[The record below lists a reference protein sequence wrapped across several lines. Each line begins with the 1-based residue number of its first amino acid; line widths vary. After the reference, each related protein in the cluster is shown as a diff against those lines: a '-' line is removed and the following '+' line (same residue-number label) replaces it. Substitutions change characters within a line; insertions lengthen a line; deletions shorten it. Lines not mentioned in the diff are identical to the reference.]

1 MHRLHHFQTSSC
13 LVFPLLGLALLENF
27 PMVIAWSFY
36 VHPVYRE
43 CGQVHPRWHLEN
55 HMCLSKASFL
65 YTFVTCESLTLRAHG
80 YAIMAA
86 SWQVHRRIRRMI
98 SWSGSLNVEPCRAG
112 CLLVTP
118 SDLFV
123 GLKLSSIIN
132 SSKLHRSQWTLPTWL
147 SCQGPLRSL
156 CFWTQSGWWFGTWFL
171 CFHILGIIIPTD

>member
-1 MHRLHHFQTSSC
+1 MFLACGFWTPNPSTCYSSWFPFKIAVLGVYNINRMHRLHHFQTSSC

-98 SWSGSLNVEPCRAG
+98 SWSGFLNVEPCRAG

-118 SDLFV
+118 SDLLLV
-123 GLKLSSIIN
+123 
-132 SSKLHRSQWTLPTWL
+132 
-147 SCQGPLRSL
+147 
-156 CFWTQSGWWFGTWFL
+156 
-171 CFHILGIIIPTD
+171 